1 MKKRTMMTLF
11 ASGTLLLAACSD
23 GEVDPPEDE
32 PKDTP
37 GIEEPAE
44 PVEPTETE
52 DVEEPEAIDETNE
65 VDKPS
70 GDETGDVDDGETEAN
85 DEEREVA
92 P

>member
-1 MKKRTMMTLF
+1 MKKRTMMTLL

-23 GEVDPPEDE
+23 GEVDTPEEE
-32 PKDTP
+32 PNDTP

-44 PVEPTETE
+44 PVEPTEVE